1 MALLG
6 DESMRILDAADT
18 ARVLNFTALVA
29 EIRDVCVEYARGAI
43 ACPERVAVPLR
54 DGGVMLSMPA
64 AAYDIA
70 IHKLV
75 TVCPRNKADGMPTIL
90 GQVLACDAA
99 SGEPLIQLDGP
110 TVTGRRTAA
119 VTLAGIDA
127 LLGHAPASI
136 ALFGTGK
143 QAAHHVDA
151 FADTFPGAVVHV
163 HGRSRDAEARFCA
176 EHAAA
181 ALELV
186 PGGGTVVRHG
196 VEVVVTATTS
206 KTPVYRDAATV
217 ARLIV
222 AVGAFTADAAEID
235 AATVAQSALV
245 VDDPAGAR
253 HEAGDLILAG
263 VDWRRVRSLADLVGG
278 ERVDAPVL
286 FKTVGCAAWDL
297 AACRVACRYR
307 GAHDRA

>member
-1 MALLG
+1 MQ
-6 DESMRILDAADT
+6 ILNAADT
-18 ARVLNFTALVA
+18 ARALRFDALVA

-43 ACPERVAVPLR
+43 ICPERVAVPLS

-64 AAYDIA
+64 AAHDIA

-75 TVCPRNKADGMPTIL
+75 TVCPHNKANGMPTIF

-99 SGEPLIQLDGP
+99 TGAPLIQLDGP

-119 VTLAGIDA
+119 VTLAGIAA
-127 LLGHAPASI
+127 LLGRAPAAI

-151 FADTFPGAVVHV
+151 FAAGFPGATVHV
-163 HGRSRDAEARFCA
+163 YGTSRESEARFCA
-176 EHAAA
+176 EHAGA

-186 PGGGTVVRHG
+186 PGGGAPVRVG
-196 VEVVVTATTS
+196 IEVVVTATTS
-206 KTPVYRDAATV
+206 KTPVYRDAATP
-217 ARLIV
+217 ARLV
-222 AVGAFTADAAEID
+222 VGVGAFTADAAEVD

-245 VDDPAGAR
+245 VDDLAGAR

-263 VDWRRVRSLADLVGG
+263 VDWQRVRSLSDVVGG
-278 ERVDAPVL
+278 EHIDAPV
-286 FKTVGCAAWDL
+286 FYKTVGCAAWDL
-297 AACRVACRYR
+297 AACRVACRSHGVGRR
-307 GAHDRA
+307 G